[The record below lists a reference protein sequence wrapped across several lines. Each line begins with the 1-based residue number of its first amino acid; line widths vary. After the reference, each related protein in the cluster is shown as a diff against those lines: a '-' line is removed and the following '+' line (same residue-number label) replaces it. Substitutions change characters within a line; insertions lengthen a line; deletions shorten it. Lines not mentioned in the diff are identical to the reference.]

1 MYRWLKKWEC
11 DCEQTFCRLRKKEC
25 DCEQTRVC
33 LKFSTNKIFL
43 ISLQTIDMQFLQI
56 EKQLILVTEKTTM
69 LPILDEYHLYLK
81 FEKALS
87 NNTIEAYESDLLK
100 LSAYLADAHQTLEA
114 ASTAILRDFIIEISA
129 LGIHPRSQARILSS
143 IKSFYHF
150 LIYKNHRSEDP
161 TELLESPKIG
171 LRLPEVL
178 SVQEIDDIVNAI
190 DLSKPE
196 GQRNKAIIEVLY
208 GSGLRVSELI
218 GLQLSKLYLEE
229 GYMLVEGKGSKQR
242 LVPMSPQAMTQI
254 EFWKTDRNRLPIKK
268 GHEDFLF
275 LNRRGAKLTRAM
287 IFTIVKELALLAGIR
302 KTVSPHTFRHSFATH
317 LLENGANLRAIQQLL
332 GHESITTTELYT
344 HIDVHFLR
352 QTVMECHPLYRRRK
366 ELAEQKQK

>member
-1 MYRWLKKWEC
+1 
-11 DCEQTFCRLRKKEC
+11 
-25 DCEQTRVC
+25 
-33 LKFSTNKIFL
+33 
-43 ISLQTIDMQFLQI
+43 
-56 EKQLILVTEKTTM
+56 M
-69 LPILDEYHLYLK
+69 LSIPDDYHLYLK
-81 FEKALS
+81 LEKSLS
-87 NNTIEAYESDLLK
+87 PHTIEAYERDLQK
-100 LSAYLADAHQTLEA
+100 LNSYLADAHVSPEKATTE
-114 ASTAILRDFIIEISA
+114 ILRDFIIEISS

-150 LIYKNHRSEDP
+150 LIYRNILDNDP

-178 SVQEIDDIVNAI
+178 SVEEINAIVEAI

-218 GLQLSKLYLEE
+218 NLQLSKLYLDE

-242 LVPMSPQAMTQI
+242 LVPMSPEALKQTNL
-254 EFWKTDRNRLPIKK
+254 WKIDRNMLNIKK
-268 GHEDFLF
+268 GNEDFVF
-275 LNRRGAKLTRAM
+275 LNRRGSKLTRDM
-287 IFTIVKELALLAGIR
+287 IFKIVKDLAMQAGVR
-302 KTVSPHTFRHSFATH
+302 KNVSPHTFRHSFATH
-317 LLENGANLRAIQQLL
+317 LLEHGANLRAIQQLL

-352 QTVMECHPLYRRRK
+352 KTVLDCHPGYKKNQPPKSHTGGL
-366 ELAEQKQK
+366 

>member
-1 MYRWLKKWEC
+1 
-11 DCEQTFCRLRKKEC
+11 
-25 DCEQTRVC
+25 
-33 LKFSTNKIFL
+33 
-43 ISLQTIDMQFLQI
+43 
-56 EKQLILVTEKTTM
+56 M

-81 FEKALS
+81 LEKALS
-87 NNTIEAYESDLLK
+87 GNTIDAYESDLQK
-100 LSAYLADAHQTLEA
+100 LSGYLSDAHIELEKV
-114 ASTAILRDFIIEISA
+114 TTEILRDFIIEISS

-150 LIYKNHRSEDP
+150 LIYRNILDNDP

-178 SVQEIDDIVNAI
+178 SLKEIDHIVAAI

-218 GLQLSKLYLEE
+218 GLQLSKLYLDE
-229 GYMLVEGKGSKQR
+229 GYMLIEGKGSKQR
-242 LVPMSPQAMTQI
+242 LVPMSPQALKQI
-254 EFWKTDRNRLPIKK
+254 ELWKIDRNLLNIKK
-268 GHEDFLF
+268 GNEDSVF
-275 LNRRGAKLTRAM
+275 LNRRGSKLTRDM
-287 IFTIVKELALLAGIR
+287 IFKIVKELAMLAGIR
-302 KTVSPHTFRHSFATH
+302 KNVSPHTFRHSFATH

-344 HIDVHFLR
+344 HIDVHYLR
-352 QTVMECHPLYRRRK
+352 QTVLECHPGYRNKNAQAK
-366 ELAEQKQK
+366 EADLNFDL

>member
-1 MYRWLKKWEC
+1 
-11 DCEQTFCRLRKKEC
+11 
-25 DCEQTRVC
+25 
-33 LKFSTNKIFL
+33 
-43 ISLQTIDMQFLQI
+43 
-56 EKQLILVTEKTTM
+56 M
-69 LPILDEYHLYLK
+69 LPIFDEYHLYLK
-81 FEKALS
+81 LEKGLSFNTITAYENDLQKLMSFLTDAHIEPEKA
-87 NNTIEAYESDLLK
+87 TTE
-100 LSAYLADAHQTLEA
+100 
-114 ASTAILRDFIIEISA
+114 ILRDFIIEIST

-150 LIYKNHRSEDP
+150 LIYRNVLENDP

-178 SVQEIDDIVNAI
+178 SVNEIDNIVAAI

-218 GLQLSKLYLEE
+218 NLQLSKVYSEE

-242 LVPMSPQAMTQI
+242 LVPMSPKALNQL
-254 EFWKTDRNRLPIKK
+254 ELWKLDRNLLDIKK
-268 GHEDFLF
+268 GQSDYVF
-275 LNRRGAKLTRAM
+275 LNRRGSKLTRDM
-287 IFTIVKELALLAGIR
+287 IFKIVKELAVLAGIR
-302 KTVSPHTFRHSFATH
+302 KNVSPHTFRHSFATH

-344 HIDVHFLR
+344 HIDVNYLR
-352 QTVMECHPLYRRRK
+352 QTVLDCHPFYK
-366 ELAEQKQK
+366 NKK

>member
-1 MYRWLKKWEC
+1 
-11 DCEQTFCRLRKKEC
+11 
-25 DCEQTRVC
+25 
-33 LKFSTNKIFL
+33 
-43 ISLQTIDMQFLQI
+43 
-56 EKQLILVTEKTTM
+56 M

-81 FEKALS
+81 LEKALS
-87 NNTIEAYESDLLK
+87 NNTIEAYESDLFK
-100 LSAYLADAHQTLEA
+100 LSSYLSDAKIILQEA
-114 ASTAILRDFIIEISA
+114 TAEILRDFIIEISS

-150 LIYKNHRSEDP
+150 LIYKNILEKDP
-161 TELLESPKIG
+161 TELLESPKMG

-178 SVQEIDDIVNAI
+178 SIEEIDKIVNSI
-190 DLSKPE
+190 DLSKQE

-218 GLQLSKLYLEE
+218 GLQLSKLYVDE

-242 LVPMSPQAMTQI
+242 LVPLSPQSIKQI
-254 EFWKTDRNRLPIKK
+254 GLWKIDRNALNIKK
-268 GHEDFLF
+268 GHEDKLF
-275 LNRRGAKLTRAM
+275 LNRRGSTLTRAM
-287 IFTIVKELALLAGIR
+287 IFTIVKELTILAGIR
-302 KTVSPHTFRHSFATH
+302 KNVSPHTFRHSFATH

-352 QTVMECHPLYRRRK
+352 QTIIECHPMNKRDVSI
-366 ELAEQKQK
+366 

>member
-1 MYRWLKKWEC
+1 
-11 DCEQTFCRLRKKEC
+11 
-25 DCEQTRVC
+25 
-33 LKFSTNKIFL
+33 
-43 ISLQTIDMQFLQI
+43 
-56 EKQLILVTEKTTM
+56 M
-69 LPILDEYHLYLK
+69 LPIPDEYHLYLK
-81 FEKALS
+81 LEKALS
-87 NNTIEAYESDLLK
+87 NNTIDAYESDLQK
-100 LSAYLADAHQTLEA
+100 LSGYLSDAHIQLEKA
-114 ASTAILRDFIIEISA
+114 TTEVLRDFIIEISS

-150 LIYKNHRSEDP
+150 LIYRNILDNDP
-161 TELLESPKIG
+161 TEMLESPKIG

-178 SVQEIDDIVNAI
+178 SVKEIDDIVASI

-218 GLQLSKLYLEE
+218 GLQLSKLYMDE

-242 LVPMSPQAMTQI
+242 LVPMSPQALKQI
-254 EFWKTDRNRLPIKK
+254 ELWKIDRNLLNIKK
-268 GHEDFLF
+268 GNEDYLF
-275 LNRRGAKLTRAM
+275 LNRRGTKLTRDM
-287 IFTIVKELALLAGIR
+287 IFKIVKELAGLAGIR
-302 KTVSPHTFRHSFATH
+302 KNVSPHTFRHSFATH

-352 QTVMECHPLYRRRK
+352 KTVLECHPFYRK
-366 ELAEQKQK
+366 K

>member
-1 MYRWLKKWEC
+1 
-11 DCEQTFCRLRKKEC
+11 
-25 DCEQTRVC
+25 
-33 LKFSTNKIFL
+33 
-43 ISLQTIDMQFLQI
+43 
-56 EKQLILVTEKTTM
+56 M
-69 LPILDEYHLYLK
+69 LPVLDEYHLYLK
-81 FEKALS
+81 LEKALS
-87 NNTIEAYESDLLK
+87 NNTIEAYESDLYK
-100 LSAYLADAHQTLEA
+100 LSGYLSDAKIILQEA
-114 ASTAILRDFIIEISA
+114 TTEILRDFIIEISS

-150 LIYKNHRSEDP
+150 LIYKNILEKDP

-178 SVQEIDDIVNAI
+178 SIEEIDKIVNAI
-190 DLSKPE
+190 DLSKQE

-218 GLQLSKLYLEE
+218 GLQLSKLYVDE

-242 LVPMSPQAMTQI
+242 LVPLSPQSIKQI
-254 EFWKTDRNRLPIKK
+254 GLWKIDRNALNIKK
-268 GHEDFLF
+268 GHEDRLF
-275 LNRRGAKLTRAM
+275 LNRRGSTLTRAM
-287 IFTIVKELALLAGIR
+287 IFTIVKELTILAGIR
-302 KTVSPHTFRHSFATH
+302 KNVSPHTFRHSFATH

-352 QTVMECHPLYRRRK
+352 QTIIECHPLNKRS
-366 ELAEQKQK
+366 AGI

>member
-1 MYRWLKKWEC
+1 MLSVANDYHIYLKLEK
-11 DCEQTFCRLRKKEC
+11 
-25 DCEQTRVC
+25 
-33 LKFSTNKIFL
+33 
-43 ISLQTIDMQFLQI
+43 SLSSNTIDAYERDLQ
-56 EKQLILVTEKTTM
+56 KLNNYLVEAHVA
-69 LPILDEYHLYLK
+69 P
-81 FEKALS
+81 EKA
-87 NNTIEAYESDLLK
+87 TVE
-100 LSAYLADAHQTLEA
+100 
-114 ASTAILRDFIIEISA
+114 ILRDFIIEISS
-129 LGIHPRSQARILSS
+129 LGIHPRTQARILSS

-150 LIYKNHRSEDP
+150 LVYRNMLDNDP

-178 SVQEIDDIVNAI
+178 SLNEIDKIIAAI

-218 GLQLSKLYLEE
+218 NLQLSKLYLDE

-242 LVPMSPQAMTQI
+242 LVPMSMQALKQI
-254 EFWKTDRNRLPIKK
+254 ELWKTDRNLLDIKK
-268 GHEDFLF
+268 GNEDFVF
-275 LNRRGAKLTRAM
+275 LNRRGTKLTRDM
-287 IFTIVKELALLAGIR
+287 IFKIVKELAMLAGIR
-302 KTVSPHTFRHSFATH
+302 KNVSPHTFRHSFATH

-352 QTVMECHPLYRRRK
+352 KTVLDCHPYYQTPK
-366 ELAEQKQK
+366 K